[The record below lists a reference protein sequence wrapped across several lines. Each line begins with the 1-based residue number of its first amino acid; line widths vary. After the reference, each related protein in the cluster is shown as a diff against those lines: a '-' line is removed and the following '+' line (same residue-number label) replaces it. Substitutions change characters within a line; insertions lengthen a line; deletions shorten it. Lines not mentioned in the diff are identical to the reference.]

1 MVRGFRLVVN
11 GVCARVGE
19 CRYARSIVA
28 VYLVAVGERHG
39 SAVYALSRRDDR
51 CDLFLAGVIHAGCF
65 HGNDQLRRFDLD
77 GHSSGRGRV
86 FLIALRRGE
95 CPFGFI
101 VVTCSWLDCAIC
113 PCERTVDGFAGVAV
127 FHLARN
133 FALAQCVTVGN
144 RHCGDC
150 AVRHGFDLVHR
161 VEDELQLKVF
171 VVGGGDRHFDG
182 TDLAG
187 RCSIFRI
194 ETYQSQLA
202 ALKFRYLRVEIISMS
217 GEVDSSLPI
226 PQIVAHCAV
235 ISIGCFGQQLA
246 EIVGVRLLCA
256 VDYVQCAG
264 RVIHGHGGL
273 IDLEGLIIK
282 IRAVQRKVLLGRAVF
297 KDIARIL

>member
-1 MVRGFRLVVN
+1 M
-11 GVCARVGE
+11 
-19 CRYARSIVA
+19 
-28 VYLVAVGERHG
+28 
-39 SAVYALSRRDDR
+39 
-51 CDLFLAGVIHAGCF
+51 
-65 HGNDQLRRFDLD
+65 
-77 GHSSGRGRV
+77 
-86 FLIALRRGE
+86 
-95 CPFGFI
+95 
-101 VVTCSWLDCAIC
+101 
-113 PCERTVDGFAGVAV
+113 
-127 FHLARN
+127 
-133 FALAQCVTVGN
+133 
-144 RHCGDC
+144 
-150 AVRHGFDLVHR
+150 VHR